1 MLFLNHNIEKKTNS
15 CYLNL
20 SQYKK
25 AIRLESIM
33 KSYQQFFSCLE
44 AKYFVHLRRFPA
56 SCPIQSRRERVNN
69 SIFLE
74 VSFCFFFLIFN
85 TIF

>member
-1 MLFLNHNIEKKTNS
+1 
-15 CYLNL
+15 
-20 SQYKK
+20 
-25 AIRLESIM
+25 M
-33 KSYQQFFSCLE
+33 KSYQQIFSCLE

-56 SCPIQSRRERVNN
+56 SSPIQSHCDGVKI